1 FYWKFMLQLLGIL
14 LYTKHTKMESLILK
28 EKAAFGKLPLKFNID
43 DFSSII
49 SLTLRSLR
57 YLL

>member
-1 FYWKFMLQLLGIL
+1 
-14 LYTKHTKMESLILK
+14 MESLILK

-49 SLTLRSLR
+49 SLTLRSLI